1 MDEKDLKT
9 FEWTQKGDLRYYSEL
24 CRAMEWLAEDPRV
37 VFVGQAVAVKGTAM
51 TTTLKNVDRSR
62 LLELPVCEEMQMGMT
77 NGLALSGL
85 VPVSVF
91 PRWNFLL
98 LATNQLVNHL
108 DKLKHM
114 SNGGYRPKVIVRASI
129 GSQRPL
135 NPQCQHLGDFT
146 DAFRLMLTNID
157 VLRLDEPWQVF
168 PAYQRALLRDDG
180 KSTVLVEWGD
190 AYNEK

>member
-1 MDEKDLKT
+1 MAAT
-9 FEWTQKGDLRYYSEL
+9 SPVF
-24 CRAMEWLAEDPRV
+24 RALAEDPRV